1 MKSIF
6 QTAQFKKDVKR
17 LKKQGKDLNKL
28 GAVLRTLSE
37 SGLLEERYRDHGLSG
52 KWSGSRDCHIEP
64 DWILI
69 YRTDADSVFLERSGS
84 HSDLFR

>member
-6 QTAQFKKDVKR
+6 QTSQFKKDVKR

-28 GAVLRTLSE
+28 GAVLRILSE
-37 SGLLEERYRDHGLSG
+37 NGLLDERFRDHGLSG
-52 KWSGSRDCHIEP
+52 KWYDSHDCHIEP
-64 DWILI
+64 DWVLI
-69 YRTDADSVFLERSGS
+69 YRTDDDSVFLERSGS